1 MSVGTV
7 FLIHIYFLFYD
18 GLPLIV
24 KIRIPVYNKKIH
36 SFLTEFGLNVS
47 KPLKKPVV
55 LRVVGTVFLVQIC
68 FFFDNEPLLT
78 ILKQVLLT
86 LAFWGLRFPFNP
98 TFVLPNINTP

>member
-7 FLIHIYFLFYD
+7 FLIHIYFLFYN
-18 GLPLIV
+18 GLPLVV

-47 KPLKKPVV
+47 KLFKKPVV
-55 LRVVGTVFLVQIC
+55 LRVVGTVFLVHIC

-98 TFVLPNINTP
+98 IFVLPNTNTP